1 MPWQTARKSSMA
13 GSSLDD
19 SRLGWQSYQT
29 RQHMSLALS
38 TAYDCDECMH
48 TRIVPRDRVPRDRD
62 RLKAG
67 VEAGAVDGILAA
79 AGRGELLLILGEVPV
94 RATAVARAGVVA
106 AVLLPLAGLG
116 DLGDGLFDFGA
127 LVVTGVRFFSFY
139 T

>member
-1 MPWQTARKSSMA
+1 MIVTNACTHGLYRVELLREPRAVGRA
-13 GSSLDD
+13 V
-19 SRLGWQSYQT
+19 RLAVLG
-29 RQHMSLALS
+29 R
-38 TAYDCDECMH
+38 
-48 TRIVPRDRVPRDRD
+48 RRD

-94 RATAVARAGVVA
+94 RAAAVARAGVVA